1 MGSAA
6 VLSQPSS
13 ERAAFTTLDR
23 PHDGPP
29 NCRHDPV
36 VCNGW
41 YGRAR
46 QGGAR
51 RGPKDAVYSVGCP
64 GAGDAQEAAG
74 APEPEGGRDPRASDH
89 SAPEPQPF
97 SRGRG
102 SRRGAARAVRADAT
116 SGGIGTFEPWKPRN
130 G

>member
-13 ERAAFTTLDR
+13 ARTAFTT
-23 PHDGPP
+23 HDPPPNGPP
-29 NCRHDPV
+29 NWRHDPV

-51 RGPKDAVYSVGCP
+51 RGPKDAVHSVGCP

-74 APEPEGGRDPRASDH
+74 APGPEGGRDPRIGGLRYEEV
-89 SAPEPQPF
+89 P
-97 SRGRG
+97 RLGRW
-102 SRRGAARAVRADAT
+102 RHRPAHRDL
-116 SGGIGTFEPWKPRN
+116 
-130 G
+130 